1 MPSKSLPLIAAL
13 SLTAAGLFTSPPAA
27 AQDRPLRV
35 ELSRTDLAG
44 TSGTEVVIAK
54 IKLPPGVR
62 VPRHFH
68 HGDAY
73 AYIVKG
79 GKVQPKGKD
88 VREDK
93 AGTLFHF
100 RRGELHG
107 DFVVVGD
114 TAIEILSIS
123 IVDKGK
129 PLVDTGKP

>member
-1 MPSKSLPLIAAL
+1 MPPRLKSLIVPLSIAAVGL
-13 SLTAAGLFTSPPAA
+13 CTASMAA
-27 AQDRPLRV
+27 AQERPQRV

-44 TSGTEVVIAK
+44 APGTEVVIAK

-73 AYIVKG
+73 AYIVQG
-79 GKVQPKGKD
+79 GTVQPKGQK

-93 AGTLFHF
+93 TGTLFHF

-107 DFVVVGD
+107 DFVVVGEK
-114 TAIEILSIS
+114 AIEILSIS